1 MFPSLL
7 LYIVSVLVPRNLN
20 GLGSAAL
27 SPQERVEGMVHHA
40 WSNYMEHAFPADELR
55 PLSCTP
61 TSPKEFGGLALT
73 MVDSLDTLAI
83 VGNASEFRSAVELTC
98 SVLSFDVDVNVSV
111 FESNIRLLGG
121 LISAHLIATGHT
133 DTRNSD
139 MILVPDSDRTSS
151 CLLTLAED
159 LGRRLLPAF
168 DTPTKLPYGTINL
181 RRGVPLGET
190 PVTCVAGA
198 GTFLLEFGAL
208 SRLTGDVRFE
218 TAARSANEALWSRRS
233 KHQLLGAH
241 INVVSGAWTHE
252 DAGVGSFVDSWYEYL
267 LKAYILFGVERDLLM
282 FTEAYVAAL
291 RHLKRG
297 PWYVEVNML
306 SKQTSWSVFGSLQC
320 FWPALQTLFGDREQA
335 ADTMRAFMSL
345 WEFYGFVPERYNL
358 ITQSIPGDDPSFT
371 YALRPELAESLFYLD
386 RADGTAASW
395 SRRARVPDS
404 TKRTEWQRF
413 GLKMLDS
420 IESECKVSCGFASI
434 KNVSR
439 EAFMSRD
446 GVLAGMS
453 FDKHDHMP
461 SFFISETLKYLYLLF
476 EPQNQHWI
484 DRGNFVFTTEGHI
497 LPVNDKLWK
506 HKVRTS
512 SPLAEHKT
520 NRLSKLRKFAHAK
533 CLRRSPLFE
542 LRLAIFADAGGLR
555 SGFLGRTVGRGEV
568 CSMSPRKRQSDD
580 PKRFPNR
587 TAQNN
592 SASSSELC
600 SHEASRYFSHGGPL
614 WAEDDAI
621 QSRGQHQNSLVFES
635 RLTETDR
642 VQASSWIFARDLNT
656 IKWELRRH
664 QSNLNANRENHA
676 QQGSRNSWFS
686 VDFESVFTG
695 LVVCLEC
702 IMKLAALFSLRFL
715 RNYL

>member
-335 ADTMRAFMSL
+335 SL
-345 WEFYGFVPERYNL
+345 VLLLLHFYILVKTF
-358 ITQSIPGDDPSFT
+358 
-371 YALRPELAESLFYLD
+371 
-386 RADGTAASW
+386 
-395 SRRARVPDS
+395 
-404 TKRTEWQRF
+404 
-413 GLKMLDS
+413 
-420 IESECKVSCGFASI
+420 
-434 KNVSR
+434 
-439 EAFMSRD
+439 
-446 GVLAGMS
+446 
-453 FDKHDHMP
+453 
-461 SFFISETLKYLYLLF
+461 LL
-476 EPQNQHWI
+476 
-484 DRGNFVFTTEGHI
+484 
-497 LPVNDKLWK
+497 
-506 HKVRTS
+506 
-512 SPLAEHKT
+512 
-520 NRLSKLRKFAHAK
+520 LSKL
-533 CLRRSPLFE
+533 
-542 LRLAIFADAGGLR
+542 
-555 SGFLGRTVGRGEV
+555 TT
-568 CSMSPRKRQSDD
+568 Q
-580 PKRFPNR
+580 
-587 TAQNN
+587 
-592 SASSSELC
+592 SSSLLKTTTTSTTTNNITTTTFC
-600 SHEASRYFSHGGPL
+600 PCKF
-614 WAEDDAI
+614 
-621 QSRGQHQNSLVFES
+621 
-635 RLTETDR
+635 
-642 VQASSWIFARDLNT
+642 
-656 IKWELRRH
+656 
-664 QSNLNANRENHA
+664 
-676 QQGSRNSWFS
+676 
-686 VDFESVFTG
+686 
-695 LVVCLEC
+695 
-702 IMKLAALFSLRFL
+702 
-715 RNYL
+715 